1 MEKRI
6 ERIKQKIIDTYVE
19 YNDSLKKAEIKK
31 EELEKLKKDL
41 KIILSYYEQEN
52 NKKIIL
58 SLS

>member
-52 NKKIIL
+52 KK
-58 SLS
+58 